1 MGLDSDRIR
10 QFGLEFGGISS
21 RFSTLPAHSTS
32 GDESRVASV
41 FKTIGLFGKYKD
53 PSVAD
58 AVSGLAEYL
67 RYRGN
72 DVLVGETT
80 AEEIMVGETRK
91 ALGEPDRERLDLAVV
106 IGGDG
111 TLLHVARS
119 LAPYDTPLVG
129 VNMGRLGFLTD
140 IPLREMYEDVGRI
153 LDGEYKTEQRM
164 LLNVEIWQRGKL
176 AKQDT
181 ALNDMVI
188 GKGEYERLIELQ
200 IYVDGEFV
208 TGIRCDGI
216 IAATPTGS
224 TAYALS
230 AGGPIMHPQL
240 AALILVPV
248 CPHTLSMRPIA
259 LKDSSVVDFILA
271 DECADRAHVSFDGQ
285 IGYHFKGDEKV
296 RVKRSDSTVK
306 LVRTLDS
313 NHYAA
318 LRSKLGWGDPI

>member
-1 MGLDSDRIR
+1 M
-10 QFGLEFGGISS
+10 
-21 RFSTLPAHSTS
+21 
-32 GDESRVASV
+32 ASV
-41 FKTIGLFGKYKD
+41 FNTIGLFGKYKD
-53 PSVAD
+53 PSVSD

-67 RYRGN
+67 TYRGN
-72 DVLVGETT
+72 EVVVGETT
-80 AEEIMVGETRK
+80 AEEIMVGESRK
-91 ALGEPDRERLDLAVV
+91 ALAEGERERLDLAVV

-140 IPLREMYEDVGRI
+140 IPLNEMYEDIGRI

-164 LLNVEIWQRGKL
+164 LLEVEIWKRDKL
-176 AKQDT
+176 VKRDT

-188 GKGEYERLIELQ
+188 GKGEFERLIELQ

-208 TGIRCDGI
+208 TSIRCDGVI
-216 IAATPTGS
+216 VATPTGS

-248 CPHTLSMRPIA
+248 SPHTLSMRPIA
-259 LKDSSVVDFILA
+259 LKDSCVVDFVLA
-271 DECADRAHVSFDGQ
+271 DECADRAHLSFDGQ
-285 IGYHFKGDEKV
+285 IEYRFEGDEKV

-306 LVRTLDS
+306 LVRLLDS
-313 NHYAA
+313 DHFAA
-318 LRSKLGWGDPI
+318 LRSKLRWGDSI

>member
-1 MGLDSDRIR
+1 M
-10 QFGLEFGGISS
+10 
-21 RFSTLPAHSTS
+21 
-32 GDESRVASV
+32 ASL

-53 PSVAD
+53 PSVSD

-67 RYRGN
+67 RYRGIE
-72 DVLVGETT
+72 VVVGETT
-80 AEEIMVGETRK
+80 ADEITVGESEKTL
-91 ALGEPDRERLDLAVV
+91 AEPDRDRLDLAVV

-111 TLLHVARS
+111 TLLNVARS
-119 LAPYDTPLVG
+119 LAPHDTPLVG

-140 IPLREMYEDVGRI
+140 IPLNAMYEDIGCI

-164 LLNVEIWQRGKL
+164 LLKVEVWQRDKL
-176 AKQDT
+176 IKQDT

-188 GKGEYERLIELQ
+188 GKGEFERLIELQ

-216 IAATPTGS
+216 IVATPTGS
-224 TAYALS
+224 TAYSLS

-248 CPHTLSMRPIA
+248 CPHMLSMRPIA

-271 DECADRAHVSFDGQ
+271 DECADRAHISFDGQ
-285 IGYHFKGDEKV
+285 IEYHFTGDETV
-296 RVKRSDSTVK
+296 RVKRSDSMVT
-306 LVRTLDS
+306 LVRTQEN

-318 LRSKLGWGDPI
+318 LRSKLRWGEPV

>member
-1 MGLDSDRIR
+1 M
-10 QFGLEFGGISS
+10 
-21 RFSTLPAHSTS
+21 
-32 GDESRVASV
+32 
-41 FKTIGLFGKYKD
+41 FKTIGLFGKSRD
-53 PSVAD
+53 PDVDA

-67 RYRGN
+67 KYR
-72 DVLVGETT
+72 DIRIVLGKTT
-80 AEEIMVGETRK
+80 ADEITAGDSRGSLDES
-91 ALGEPDRERLDLAVV
+91 DRESLDLAIV

-111 TLLHVARS
+111 TMLRVARS
-119 LAPYDTPLVG
+119 LAPHDTPLVG

-140 IPLREMYEDVGRI
+140 IPLTEMYEDVGRI

-164 LLNVEIWQRGKL
+164 LLEVEVWKRDKL
-176 AKQDT
+176 VKRDT

-188 GKGEYERLIELQ
+188 GKGEFERLIELQ

-216 IAATPTGS
+216 ITATPTGS

-240 AALILVPV
+240 AAILLVPV

-271 DECADRAHVSFDGQ
+271 DESADRAHLSFDGQ
-285 IGYHFKGDEKV
+285 IEYHFSGDEKV
-296 RVKRSDSTVK
+296 RIKRSDSTVK
-306 LVRTLDS
+306 LARTLEN

-318 LRSKLGWGDPI
+318 LRSKLGWGDSI

>member
-1 MGLDSDRIR
+1 M
-10 QFGLEFGGISS
+10 
-21 RFSTLPAHSTS
+21 
-32 GDESRVASV
+32 ASV

-53 PSVAD
+53 PSVSD

-67 RYRGN
+67 KHRGIE
-72 DVLVGETT
+72 VVVGETT
-80 AEEIMVGETRK
+80 AEEIMVGKAHK
-91 ALGEPDRERLDLAVV
+91 ALSEPDRERLDLAVV
-106 IGGDG
+106 VGGDG
-111 TLLHVARS
+111 TMLHVARS

-140 IPLREMYEDVGRI
+140 IPLHEMYEDIGRI

-164 LLNVEIWQRGKL
+164 LLKVEIWKRDKL
-176 AKQDT
+176 VKEDT
-181 ALNDMVI
+181 ALNDVVI
-188 GKGEYERLIELQ
+188 GKGEFERLIELQ

-208 TGIRCDGI
+208 TSIRCDGI
-216 IAATPTGS
+216 IVATPTGS

-248 CPHTLSMRPIA
+248 SAHTLSMRPIA

-271 DECADRAHVSFDGQ
+271 DDCADRAHVSLDGQ
-285 IGYHFKGDEKV
+285 IEYHCTGDEKV

-306 LVRTLDS
+306 LVRTLEN
-313 NHYAA
+313 NHYVA
-318 LRSKLGWGDPI
+318 LRSKLGWGESF

>member
-1 MGLDSDRIR
+1 M
-10 QFGLEFGGISS
+10 
-21 RFSTLPAHSTS
+21 
-32 GDESRVASV
+32 ASI

-53 PSVAD
+53 PSVND

-67 RYRGN
+67 KYRG
-72 DVLVGETT
+72 VEVVVGETT
-80 AEEIMVGETRK
+80 ADEIMVGKSHK
-91 ALGEPDRERLDLAVV
+91 ALSEPDRERLDLAIV

-111 TLLHVARS
+111 TMLHVARS

-140 IPLREMYEDVGRI
+140 IPLDEMYEDVGRI

-164 LLNVEIWQRGKL
+164 LLEVEVWKRDKL
-176 AKQDT
+176 AKRDT

-188 GKGEYERLIELQ
+188 GKGELERLIELR

-208 TGIRCDGI
+208 TSVRCDGI
-216 IAATPTGS
+216 IVATPTGS

-259 LKDSSVVDFILA
+259 LKDSSVLDFVLA
-271 DECADRAHVSFDGQ
+271 DDCADRAHISFDGQ
-285 IGYHFKGDEKV
+285 IGYHFSGDEKV

-306 LVRTLDS
+306 LVRTLEN

>member
-1 MGLDSDRIR
+1 M
-10 QFGLEFGGISS
+10 
-21 RFSTLPAHSTS
+21 LPAHSTS
-32 GDESRVASV
+32 GDDTRVASV
-41 FKTIGLFGKYKD
+41 FKTIGLFGKHRD
-53 PSVAD
+53 PSVDD

-72 DVLVGETT
+72 EVLLGETAVQDGAAGESGRALSD
-80 AEEIMVGETRK
+80 AE
-91 ALGEPDRERLDLAVV
+91 RERLDLAVV

-111 TLLHVARS
+111 TLLRVARS
-119 LAPYDTPLVG
+119 LAPHDTPLVG

-140 IPLREMYEDVGRI
+140 IPLKEMYEDVGRI

-176 AKQDT
+176 VKQDT

-188 GKGEYERLIELQ
+188 GKGEFERLIELQ

-208 TGIRCDGI
+208 TGQRCDGI

-240 AALILVPV
+240 AALILVPI

-259 LKDSSVVDFILA
+259 LKDSSVVDFMLA
-271 DECADRAHVSFDGQ
+271 DASADRAHISFDGQ
-285 IGYHFKGDEKV
+285 IEYHCSGDEKI

-306 LVRTLDS
+306 LVRTLEN

-318 LRSKLGWGDPI
+318 LRAKLGWGDPL

>member
-1 MGLDSDRIR
+1 M
-10 QFGLEFGGISS
+10 SS
-21 RFSTLPAHSTS
+21 IFN
-32 GDESRVASV
+32 
-41 FKTIGLFGKYKD
+41 TIGLFGKYKD
-53 PSVAD
+53 PSVSD

-67 RYRGN
+67 TYRGIE
-72 DVLVGETT
+72 VVVGETT
-80 AEEIMVGETRK
+80 ADEITVGDSRK
-91 ALGEPDRERLDLAVV
+91 ALKESDRERLDLAVV

-119 LAPYDTPLVG
+119 LAAHDTPLVG

-140 IPLREMYEDVGRI
+140 IPLDEMYEDVGRI

-164 LLNVEIWQRGKL
+164 LLNVEIWQRDKL
-176 AKQDT
+176 IKQDT
-181 ALNDMVI
+181 ALNDVVV
-188 GKGEYERLIELQ
+188 GKGEFERLIELQ

-208 TGIRCDGI
+208 TSVRCDGI
-216 IAATPTGS
+216 IVATPTGS

-259 LKDSSVVDFILA
+259 LKDSSVIDFMLA
-271 DECADRAHVSFDGQ
+271 DECADRAHLSVDGQ
-285 IGYHFKGDEKV
+285 IEYHFTGDEKI

-306 LVRTLDS
+306 LVRTLEN
-313 NHYAA
+313 NHYGA
-318 LRSKLGWGDPI
+318 LRSKLGWGEPF

>member
-1 MGLDSDRIR
+1 M
-10 QFGLEFGGISS
+10 
-21 RFSTLPAHSTS
+21 
-32 GDESRVASV
+32 ASI
-41 FKTIGLFGKYKD
+41 FNTIGLFGKYKD
-53 PSVAD
+53 PSVSD
-58 AVSGLAEYL
+58 AVYGLAEYL
-67 RYRGN
+67 TYRGIE
-72 DVLVGETT
+72 VVVGETT
-80 AEEIMVGETRK
+80 ADEITVGSSRK

-119 LAPYDTPLVG
+119 LAPFDTPLVG

-140 IPLREMYEDVGRI
+140 IPLDEMYEDIGRI

-164 LLNVEIWQRGKL
+164 LLHVEVWKRDKL
-176 AKQDT
+176 VKQDT
-181 ALNDMVI
+181 ALNDVVI
-188 GKGEYERLIELQ
+188 GKGELERLIELQ

-208 TGIRCDGI
+208 TSVRCDGI

-240 AALILVPV
+240 AALTLVPV
-248 CPHTLSMRPIA
+248 CPHTLSMRAIA
-259 LKDSSVVDFILA
+259 LKDSSVVDFLLA
-271 DECADRAHVSFDGQ
+271 DSSADRAHLSVDGL
-285 IGYHFKGDEKV
+285 IEHHFTGDEKI

-306 LVRTLDS
+306 LVRTLEN

-318 LRSKLGWGDPI
+318 LRSKLGWGEPV

>member
-1 MGLDSDRIR
+1 M
-10 QFGLEFGGISS
+10 
-21 RFSTLPAHSTS
+21 
-32 GDESRVASV
+32 ASL

-53 PSVAD
+53 PSVND

-67 RYRGN
+67 KYRGIE
-72 DVLVGETT
+72 VVVGETT
-80 AEEIMVGETRK
+80 ADEIMVGKSHK
-91 ALGEPDRERLDLAVV
+91 ALSEPDRERLDLAIV

-111 TLLHVARS
+111 TMLHVARS

-140 IPLREMYEDVGRI
+140 IPLNEMYEDIGRI

-164 LLNVEIWQRGKL
+164 LLEVEVWKRDKMIKR
-176 AKQDT
+176 DT

-188 GKGEYERLIELQ
+188 GKGEFERLIELQ

-208 TGIRCDGI
+208 TSVRCDGI
-216 IAATPTGS
+216 IVATPTGS

-259 LKDSSVVDFILA
+259 LKDSSVLDFILA
-271 DECADRAHVSFDGQ
+271 DTSADRAHISFDGQ
-285 IGYHFKGDEKV
+285 IGYHFAGDEKV

-306 LVRTLDS
+306 LVRTLEN
-313 NHYAA
+313 NHYGA
-318 LRSKLGWGDPI
+318 LRSKLGWGGPI